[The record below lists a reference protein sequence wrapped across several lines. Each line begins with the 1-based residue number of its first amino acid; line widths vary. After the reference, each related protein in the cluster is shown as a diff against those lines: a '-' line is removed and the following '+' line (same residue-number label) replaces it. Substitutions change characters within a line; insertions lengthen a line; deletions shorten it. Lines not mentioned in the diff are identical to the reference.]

1 MFKNK
6 YVNPYG
12 QDIKKEGP
20 NTVKACG
27 LEQNTSFFSGVV
39 QDTS

>member
-1 MFKNK
+1 MFKTEC
-6 YVNPYG
+6 VNPYG

-27 LEQNTSFFSGVV
+27 FIRIQSFF
-39 QDTS
+39 QE